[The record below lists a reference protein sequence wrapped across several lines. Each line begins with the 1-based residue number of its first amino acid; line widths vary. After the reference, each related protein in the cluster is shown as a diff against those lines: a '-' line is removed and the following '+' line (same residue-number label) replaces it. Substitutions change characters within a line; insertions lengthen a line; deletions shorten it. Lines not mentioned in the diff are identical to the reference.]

1 MQKTVAFHTL
11 GCKLNFT
18 DTSAIAKQFVEAG
31 YNRMAFEQVADV
43 YVVNTCSVTENADKE
58 CKSIINKIQRQAPEA
73 LVVITGCYAQLK
85 PNYIAEIPGVDLVI
99 GANAKFNIVEHV
111 KNITQKGNAQVQA
124 CDIDTVENFVAAQS
138 DDERTR
144 VFLKVQDGCNYT
156 CSFCTIP
163 LARGHSRSDEIEN
176 IIARIKTSIKKGA
189 KEIVLAGVNTGDFGI
204 DPQTKKRTHTL
215 LDLLQAI
222 ENENF
227 DIRFR
232 TSSIEP
238 NLLTDEIIELIA
250 TSNVFM
256 PHFHIPLQSGSDKML
271 KSMRR
276 RYLTDLYTARVSHIR
291 KLIPHACIGVDVIT
305 GFAGEDETDFIDTY
319 NYLHQLDI
327 SYLHVFTYSERAET
341 HAITLGNVVP
351 MHIRKA
357 RTQKLRM
364 LSHQKQMQHYAQH
377 IGDNRPVLFESGN
390 KRNATIEGFTDNYI
404 KVSHAFDH
412 SFINSVVDCNLI
424 GINEN
429 NDMTVTIQQT
439 ILV

>member
-18 DTSAIAKQFVEAG
+18 DTSAIAKQFLEAG
-31 YNRMAFEQVADV
+31 YNRMAFDELADV

-85 PNYIAEIPGVDLVI
+85 PHYIGAIPGVDLVV
-99 GANAKFNIVEHV
+99 GANAKFDIVDHV
-111 KNITQKGNAQVQA
+111 KKITQKGNTQVEA
-124 CDIDTVENFVAAQS
+124 CNIDTVESFVAAQS

-163 LARGHSRSDEIEN
+163 LARGSSRSDKIEN

-215 LDLLQAI
+215 LDLLEAI

-238 NLLTDEIIELIA
+238 NLLTDEIIELI
-250 TSNVFM
+250 SNSRVFM

-305 GFAGEDETDFIDTY
+305 GFAGEDENDFIDTY

-327 SYLHVFTYSERAET
+327 SYLHVFTYSERAQT
-341 HAITLGNVVP
+341 HALTLGNVVP
-351 MHIRKA
+351 VNTRKA

-364 LSHQKQMQHYAQH
+364 LSHQKQMQHYAKH

-390 KRNATIEGFTDNYI
+390 KKNDTIEGFTDNYI
-404 KVSHAFDH
+404 KVSHAFD
-412 SFINSVVDCNLI
+412 SNLTNTIVDCTLL

-429 NDMTVTIQQT
+429 NDMNVTIQQT
-439 ILV
+439 IMV

>member
-85 PNYIAEIPGVDLVI
+85 PHYIAEIPGVDLVV

-144 VFLKVQDGCNYT
+144 IFLKVQDGCNYT

-250 TSNVFM
+250 ASKVFM

-341 HAITLGNVVP
+341 HALTLGNVVP

-364 LSHQKQMQHYAQH
+364 LSYQKQMQHYAKH
-377 IGDNRPVLFESGN
+377 IGDIRPVLFESGN
-390 KRNATIEGFTDNYI
+390 KKNDTIEGFTDNYI
-404 KVSHAFDH
+404 KVTHTFE
-412 SFINSVVDCNLI
+412 NSLTNTIVDCTLL

-429 NDMTVTIQQT
+429 NDMNVTIQQT
-439 ILV
+439 IMV

>member
-1 MQKTVAFHTL
+1 ML
-11 GCKLNFT
+11 L
-18 DTSAIAKQFVEAG
+18 
-31 YNRMAFEQVADV
+31 
-43 YVVNTCSVTENADKE
+43 
-58 CKSIINKIQRQAPEA
+58 
-73 LVVITGCYAQLK
+73 
-85 PNYIAEIPGVDLVI
+85 
-99 GANAKFNIVEHV
+99 
-111 KNITQKGNAQVQA
+111 
-124 CDIDTVENFVAAQS
+124 QS

-250 TSNVFM
+250 ISNVFM

-327 SYLHVFTYSERAET
+327 SYLHVFTYSERPKHTPSHLVMLCLCIFAK
-341 HAITLGNVVP
+341 HAHKSCECYLIKNKCNI
-351 MHIRKA
+351 MHK
-357 RTQKLRM
+357 
-364 LSHQKQMQHYAQH
+364 H

>member
-85 PNYIAEIPGVDLVI
+85 PHYIAEIPGVDLVI

-327 SYLHVFTYSERAET
+327 SCLHVFTYSERAET

-412 SFINSVVDCNLI
+412 SFINTIVDCNLV

>member
-85 PNYIAEIPGVDLVI
+85 PHYIAEIPGVDLVV

-238 NLLTDEIIELIA
+238 NLLTDEIIELIS
-250 TSNVFM
+250 TSKVFM

-271 KSMRR
+271 KCMRR

-364 LSHQKQMQHYAQH
+364 LSHQKQMQHYAKH

-412 SFINSVVDCNLI
+412 SFINTIVDCNLV